1 MIFRGTATALI
12 TPFTKDDKVDVK
24 ALCEIVE
31 RQIASGVDALVALG
45 TTGEPATL
53 SEEEKKQVVEVCI
66 KQTRGRVPVIV
77 GAGSNSTRHAIETCR
92 MAQNLGADGLL
103 VVTPYYNK
111 ATQNGLF
118 RHFKTIA
125 DSVKIPCIL
134 YNVPSRTGCNI
145 LPQTI
150 VRLCTEVENIVGVKE
165 ASGNISQ
172 IAHLAAIAEG
182 AVDIYSGNDDQIVP
196 IMSLGGKG
204 VISVLSN
211 VAPRET
217 HEICAKYL
225 AGDVQGSLK
234 GQLRAM
240 ELCNALFCE
249 VNPIPVKTALNM
261 MGMEVG
267 ALRMPLT
274 PMEDA
279 TRARLEKA
287 MKGFGIL

>member
-111 ATQNGLF
+111 CTQEGLVE
-118 RHFKTIA
+118 HYGAIA
-125 DSVKIPCIL
+125 DSTSLPIIC
-134 YNVPSRTGCNI
+134 YNVSSRTGVNM
-145 LPQTI
+145 LPETFARI
-150 VRLCTEVENIVGVKE
+150 ATRKNVVGIKE
-165 ASGNISQ
+165 ASGNMEQIEKCLALCPDKVIS
-172 IAHLAAIAEG
+172 G
-182 AVDIYSGNDDQIVP
+182 DDALTLP
-196 IMSLGGKG
+196 IMAMGGLG
-204 VISVLSN
+204 VISVASN
-211 VAPRET
+211 VCPKYVSDMT
-217 HEICAKYL
+217 HYALDGDWERARKMQL
-225 AGDVQGSLK
+225 ALLPLIS
-234 GQLRAM
+234 
-240 ELCNALFCE
+240 ALFCE
-249 VNPIPVKTALNM
+249 VNPIPIKKA
-261 MGMEVG
+261 MEIKG
-267 ALRMPLT
+267 YCTSKLRLPLT
-274 PMEDA
+274 SLTQSNA
-279 TRARLEKA
+279 EKLA
-287 MKGFGIL
+287 KILADF

>member
-111 ATQNGLF
+111 CTQEGLVE
-118 RHFKTIA
+118 HYGAIA
-125 DSVKIPCIL
+125 DSTSLPIIC
-134 YNVPSRTGCNI
+134 YNVSSRTGVNM
-145 LPQTI
+145 LPETFARI
-150 VRLCTEVENIVGVKE
+150 ATRKNVVGIKE
-165 ASGNISQ
+165 ASGNMEQ
-172 IAHLAAIAEG
+172 IEKCLALCPDK
-182 AVDIYSGNDDQIVP
+182 VLSGDDALTLP
-196 IMSLGGKG
+196 IMAMGGLG
-204 VISVLSN
+204 VISVASN
-211 VAPRET
+211 VCPKYVSDMT
-217 HEICAKYL
+217 HYALDGEWERARKMQL
-225 AGDVQGSLK
+225 ALLPLIS
-234 GQLRAM
+234 
-240 ELCNALFCE
+240 ALFCE
-249 VNPIPVKTALNM
+249 VNPIPIKKA
-261 MGMEVG
+261 MEIKG
-267 ALRMPLT
+267 YCTSKLRLPLT
-274 PMEDA
+274 SLTQNNA
-279 TRARLEKA
+279 EKLA
-287 MKGFGIL
+287 KILADF

>member
-111 ATQNGLF
+111 CTQEGLVE
-118 RHFKTIA
+118 HYGAIA
-125 DSVKIPCIL
+125 DSTSLPIIC
-134 YNVPSRTGCNI
+134 YNVSSRTGVNM
-145 LPQTI
+145 LPETFARI
-150 VRLCTEVENIVGVKE
+150 ATRKNVVGIKE
-165 ASGNISQ
+165 ASGNMEQIEKCLALCPDKVIS
-172 IAHLAAIAEG
+172 G
-182 AVDIYSGNDDQIVP
+182 DDALTLP
-196 IMSLGGKG
+196 IMAMGGLG
-204 VISVLSN
+204 VISVASN
-211 VAPRET
+211 VCPKYVSDMT
-217 HEICAKYL
+217 HYALDGEWERARKMQL
-225 AGDVQGSLK
+225 ALLPLIS
-234 GQLRAM
+234 
-240 ELCNALFCE
+240 ALFCE
-249 VNPIPVKTALNM
+249 VNPIPIKKA
-261 MGMEVG
+261 MEIKG
-267 ALRMPLT
+267 YCTSKLRLPLT
-274 PMEDA
+274 SITQNNA
-279 TRARLEKA
+279 EKLA
-287 MKGFGIL
+287 KILADF